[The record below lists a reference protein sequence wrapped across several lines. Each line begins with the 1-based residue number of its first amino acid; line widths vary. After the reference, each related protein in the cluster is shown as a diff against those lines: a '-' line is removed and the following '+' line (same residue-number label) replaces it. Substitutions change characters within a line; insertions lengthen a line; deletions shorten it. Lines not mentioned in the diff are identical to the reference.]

1 MNQSINDRT
10 NHGTSHR
17 LRDRGVKRVMGR
29 PWLRWV
35 PAVAVPSVIAA
46 GVLAG
51 TIPARAGD
59 PLPAKT
65 PAEVIAL
72 LAAHKTHTFSGTI
85 EQTSELGLPELP
97 ATPPTSGPA
106 SADAVASL
114 MEFLSGGH
122 TARVFVDGITKARLQ
137 VVDRLAERDIIRHGN
152 DVWFYSSKD
161 NSAAHLTLPDHAR
174 DLPLTD
180 PSLTDPS
187 QTDPSQTDPSK
198 PAPDANGTPPAD
210 GPRTGMRVPHTPEE
224 LAEKFLAAADSS
236 TAVTVGPDVETAGR
250 RAYNLLLEPRTDGTL
265 VDKVAVAVDAEN
277 GMPLSV
283 KVTARGAAEPAF
295 SSGFTSLSLEAPDA
309 ALFNFTPP
317 TGSTVKELQVQ
328 HPAGRPGSASPE
340 SPGTYITPD
349 LLAKSAQD
357 KAARHLS
364 GSGWETVVEVPAESG
379 AGSNLSA
386 LLTRSPLL
394 AQAAVTVP
402 GGRLISTTLFNVLL
416 TDDGRIFAGMVPPE
430 RLQAASAAP

>member
-1 MNQSINDRT
+1 MNQTINHRT

-35 PAVAVPSVIAA
+35 PAVAVPSMIAA
-46 GVLAG
+46 GLLAG

-72 LAAHKTHTFSGTI
+72 LAAHKPHTFSGTL

-122 TARVFVDGITKARLQ
+122 TARVFVDGITKARIQ

-161 NSAAHLTLPDHAR
+161 NSTAHLTLPDHAR

-180 PSLTDPS
+180 PS
-187 QTDPSQTDPSK
+187 QTDPSQTEPAR
-198 PAPDANGTPPAD
+198 PAPDANGTPSAD
-210 GPRTGMRVPHTPEE
+210 GPRTDMRVPHTPEE

-236 TAVTVGPDVETAGR
+236 TAVTVGADVETAGR
-250 RAYNLLLEPRTDGTL
+250 RAYNLLLEPRTEGTL

-295 SSGFTSLSLEAPDA
+295 SAGFTSLSLEAPDA

-317 TGSTVKELQVQ
+317 TGSTVKELQF
-328 HPAGRPGSASPE
+328 HHRAGTPGSASPE

-357 KAARHLS
+357 KAGRHLS

-394 AQAAVTVP
+394 AQAAVAVP
-402 GGRLISTTLFNVLL
+402 GGRLISTALFNVLL

>member
-1 MNQSINDRT
+1 MNQSSNDRT

-17 LRDRGVKRVMGR
+17 LRDRGLKRVSHS

-35 PAVAVPSVIAA
+35 PAVAVPSMIAA

-114 MEFLSGGH
+114 MEFLSGRH
-122 TARVFVDGITKARLQ
+122 TARVFVDGMTKARIQ

-161 NSAAHLTLPDHAR
+161 NSAAHLTVPDHAR

-180 PSLTDPS
+180 PT
-187 QTDPSQTDPSK
+187 Q
-198 PAPDANGTPPAD
+198 PAPDANAAPPAD
-210 GPRTGMRVPHTPEE
+210 GPRTEMEVPRTPEE

-265 VDKVAVAVDAEN
+265 VDKVAIAVDGEN

-295 SSGFTSLSLEAPDA
+295 SAGFTSLSLEAPDP

-317 TGSTVKELQVQ
+317 TGSTVKELQFH
-328 HPAGRPGSASPE
+328 HPAGMPGSAFPE
-340 SPGTYITPD
+340 TPGTYITPD
-349 LLAKSAQD
+349 RLAEGSQD
-357 KAARHLS
+357 KARHYLS

-379 AGSNLSA
+379 AGSSLNA
-386 LLTRSPLL
+386 LLARSPLL
-394 AQAAVTVP
+394 AQAAVNVP
-402 GGRLISTTLFNVLL
+402 GGRLISSALFNVLL
-416 TDDGRIFAGMVPPE
+416 TNDGRIFAGMVPPE

>member
-1 MNQSINDRT
+1 
-10 NHGTSHR
+10 
-17 LRDRGVKRVMGR
+17 
-29 PWLRWV
+29 
-35 PAVAVPSVIAA
+35 
-46 GVLAG
+46 
-51 TIPARAGD
+51 
-59 PLPAKT
+59 
-65 PAEVIAL
+65 
-72 LAAHKTHTFSGTI
+72 
-85 EQTSELGLPELP
+85 
-97 ATPPTSGPA
+97 
-106 SADAVASL
+106 VASL
-114 MEFLSGGH
+114 LEFLSGGH
-122 TARVFVDGITKARLQ
+122 TARVFVDGITNARIQ
-137 VVDRLAERDIIRHGN
+137 VVDRLAERDIIRHGK

-187 QTDPSQTDPSK
+187 QADPSQAGPSN

-210 GPRTGMRVPHTPEE
+210 SPRTGMRIPHTPEE

-236 TAVTVGPDVETAGR
+236 TAVTVGPEVETAGR

-283 KVTARGAAEPAF
+283 KVTARGAADPAF
-295 SSGFTSLSLEAPDA
+295 SVGFTSLSLDAPDG

-317 TGSTVKELQVQ
+317 TGSTLKELQVQ
-328 HPAGRPGSASPE
+328 DPAGSPGSTSPE
-340 SPGTYITPD
+340 SPGTYIAPD
-349 LLAKSAQD
+349 RLTKSAQD
-357 KAARHLS
+357 KAGRHLS
-364 GSGWETVVEVPAESG
+364 GSGWETVVEVPAETG

-394 AQAAVTVP
+394 AQAAVAVP
-402 GGRLISTTLFNVLL
+402 GGRLISTALFNVLL